1 MLHPFSPPHCPT
13 AVEKVSGVVM
23 EEVLDEFF
31 CLYNQE
37 KQADQ
42 ADRLK
47 SSQAIL
53 LKLLTDVAMPACD
66 PALR

>member
-1 MLHPFSPPHCPT
+1 MI
-13 AVEKVSGVVM
+13 VSFGQNKLAPVYM
-23 EEVLDEFF
+23 EAVLDDFF
-31 CLYNQE
+31 CLYNEE

-53 LKLLTDVAMPACD
+53 LKLLTDLAMPSGETFK
-66 PALR
+66 